1 MQQVHAKKFLG
12 QHFLTDL
19 NVARRIAETLTQGP
33 VLEIGP
39 GMGVLTQ
46 FLLKNPDIDLT
57 AIELDRES
65 VAYLKEWYPE
75 LKLIEG
81 DFLKLDL
88 NKLYPEGEFC
98 VIGNYPYNISSQIF
112 FKVLDYKDR
121 IPVCSGM
128 IQKEVAERLAS
139 RPGKKAYGILSV
151 LLQAWYDI
159 EYLFTV
165 DEHVFNPPP
174 KVKSAVV
181 RLCRNSRHE
190 LGCDEALFKT
200 VVKTAFNQ
208 RRKQMRNSL
217 QGIVGKGN
225 PILNNEIFTKRPEQL
240 SVEEFINLTKLIDL
254 LDVSDKTEDTLEG
267 FLKIDIQEDEE
278 MEEIEMSSRYIQ
290 TDDSIVA
297 NSNFLKE
304 NFEVEPVNFILK
316 NNILVTTRDVDLES
330 FNETVKKMFVN
341 TRNFPSGYHV
351 LVALMET
358 RVEKDADLIEDTTDM
373 ITALSGEINATDQ
386 VDEDVLIQIKDLQE
400 KVTVIRQNI
409 MECGVRG
416 VLVLLVAAAKMDKQ
430 RVISNLLKCDF
441 FPEELQP
448 RLTMV
453 IKDIN
458 SLFDYTRFGFDRLDY
473 LQDTFLGLVN
483 IEQNKIIKIFTVINI
498 IFLPPTLIAS
508 MFGMNF
514 LDVPKMGWIK
524 GFGFTLVLMIIF
536 NALIL
541 LIFKKKK
548 WL

>member
-1 MQQVHAKKFLG
+1 MSEL
-12 QHFLTDL
+12 
-19 NVARRIAETLTQGP
+19 RIFYKDNDKIKVEKTISA
-33 VLEIGP
+33 
-39 GMGVLTQ
+39 
-46 FLLKNPDIDLT
+46 LK
-57 AIELDRES
+57 ELD
-65 VAYLKEWYPE
+65 K
-75 LKLIEG
+75 
-81 DFLKLDL
+81 
-88 NKLYPEGEFC
+88 
-98 VIGNYPYNISSQIF
+98 
-112 FKVLDYKDR
+112 KD
-121 IPVCSGM
+121 I
-128 IQKEVAERLAS
+128 I
-139 RPGKKAYGILSV
+139 
-151 LLQAWYDI
+151 W
-159 EYLFTV
+159 
-165 DEHVFNPPP
+165 
-174 KVKSAVV
+174 
-181 RLCRNSRHE
+181 
-190 LGCDEALFKT
+190 
-200 VVKTAFNQ
+200 
-208 RRKQMRNSL
+208 
-217 QGIVGKGN
+217 
-225 PILNNEIFTKRPEQL
+225 
-240 SVEEFINLTKLIDL
+240 IDL

-373 ITALSGEINATDQ
+373 ITALSSEINATDQ

-409 MECGVRG
+409 M
-416 VLVLLVAAAKMDKQ
+416 DKQ

-441 FPEELQP
+441 FPEDLQP

-524 GFGFTLVLMIIF
+524 GFIITTLLMIIF
-536 NALIL
+536 NAFIL
-541 LIFKKKK
+541 LIFRKKK